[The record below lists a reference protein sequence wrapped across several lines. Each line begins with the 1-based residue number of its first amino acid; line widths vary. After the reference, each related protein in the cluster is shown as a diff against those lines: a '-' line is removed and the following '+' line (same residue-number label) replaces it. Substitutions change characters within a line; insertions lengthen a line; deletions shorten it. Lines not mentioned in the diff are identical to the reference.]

1 MGNIKV
7 LDCTLRDGGY
17 VNNWNFGK
25 LSIDNIITQLL
36 SSKVDVIECGF
47 LSQTKETDE
56 NKSIFRNIDDVT
68 FECTSKEENTLMVLM
83 MNYGEYNID
92 DLPPYDGGLISG
104 IRFAFHKKDM
114 VQAIKICKQI
124 KAKGYVTFVQP
135 MVTLTYSDDEIEQ
148 LVDLVNDFLPESV
161 YMVDSFGTM
170 TKQELVK
177 MYDIFDKNL
186 SEKIS
191 IGFHSH
197 NNMQLSFS
205 NAQILME
212 LDTDRTIYID
222 SSVYGMGRGAGN
234 LCTELITKYL
244 NDNYSHNYN
253 LLPILEIIDEHLMS
267 VFIKSPWGYSVPFY
281 IASINNCH
289 PNYAS
294 YLLDK
299 QTISVR
305 DIYNI
310 LASMDDSKRTFYD
323 REYIEKLY
331 VSYQENVVDDNDAK
345 KELIEL
351 LLNRK
356 ILILAPGKSLLTEK
370 DKIKQY
376 WKNENPIVISVN
388 FITDIIPVDIAFV
401 GNLKRFTS
409 IAQLID
415 DNKNLK
421 KVIVTSNIK
430 FKNVEKTLTVNYG
443 DYTPDDP
450 IITDNSGI
458 MLLNLMQKLGV
469 KDVALAGFDGFTVN
483 RMDNYYNDSLVNS
496 ASLDELLSRS
506 NAIANHLQ
514 SLKQVMNIDFI
525 TDSMYRE

>member
-1 MGNIKV
+1 M
-7 LDCTLRDGGY
+7 
-17 VNNWNFGK
+17 
-25 LSIDNIITQLL
+25 
-36 SSKVDVIECGF
+36 
-47 LSQTKETDE
+47 
-56 NKSIFRNIDDVT
+56 
-68 FECTSKEENTLMVLM
+68 
-83 MNYGEYNID
+83 
-92 DLPPYDGGLISG
+92 
-104 IRFAFHKKDM
+104 
-114 VQAIKICKQI
+114 
-124 KAKGYVTFVQP
+124 
-135 MVTLTYSDDEIEQ
+135 
-148 LVDLVNDFLPESV
+148 
-161 YMVDSFGTM
+161 
-170 TKQELVK
+170 
-177 MYDIFDKNL
+177 
-186 SEKIS
+186 
-191 IGFHSH
+191 
-197 NNMQLSFS
+197 
-205 NAQILME
+205 
-212 LDTDRTIYID
+212 
-222 SSVYGMGRGAGN
+222 
-234 LCTELITKYL
+234 
-244 NDNYSHNYN
+244 
-253 LLPILEIIDEHLMS
+253 
-267 VFIKSPWGYSVPFY
+267 
-281 IASINNCH
+281 
-289 PNYAS
+289 
-294 YLLDK
+294 
-299 QTISVR
+299 
-305 DIYNI
+305 
-310 LASMDDSKRTFYD
+310 
-323 REYIEKLY
+323 
-331 VSYQENVVDDNDAK
+331 SYQENVVDDNDAK

-443 DYTPDDP
+443 DYITDDP

>member
-1 MGNIKV
+1 MIVKE
-7 LDCTLRDGGY
+7 LFMTE
-17 VNNWNFGK
+17 
-25 LSIDNIITQLL
+25 SI
-36 SSKVDVIECGF
+36 
-47 LSQTKETDE
+47 
-56 NKSIFRNIDDVT
+56 
-68 FECTSKEENTLMVLM
+68 
-83 MNYGEYNID
+83 
-92 DLPPYDGGLISG
+92 
-104 IRFAFHKKDM
+104 
-114 VQAIKICKQI
+114 
-124 KAKGYVTFVQP
+124 
-135 MVTLTYSDDEIEQ
+135 
-148 LVDLVNDFLPESV
+148 
-161 YMVDSFGTM
+161 
-170 TKQELVK
+170 
-177 MYDIFDKNL
+177 
-186 SEKIS
+186 
-191 IGFHSH
+191 
-197 NNMQLSFS
+197 
-205 NAQILME
+205 
-212 LDTDRTIYID
+212 
-222 SSVYGMGRGAGN
+222 
-234 LCTELITKYL
+234 
-244 NDNYSHNYN
+244 
-253 LLPILEIIDEHLMS
+253 
-267 VFIKSPWGYSVPFY
+267 
-281 IASINNCH
+281 
-289 PNYAS
+289 
-294 YLLDK
+294 
-299 QTISVR
+299 
-305 DIYNI
+305 
-310 LASMDDSKRTFYD
+310 
-323 REYIEKLY
+323 IEKLY

-388 FITDIIPVDIAFV
+388 FITDIIPIDIAFV

-443 DYTPDDP
+443 DYITDDP

>member
-1 MGNIKV
+1 MPTAPV
-7 LDCTLRDGGY
+7 TSS
-17 VNNWNFGK
+17 
-25 LSIDNIITQLL
+25 LS
-36 SSKVDVIECGF
+36 
-47 LSQTKETDE
+47 
-56 NKSIFRNIDDVT
+56 
-68 FECTSKEENTLMVLM
+68 
-83 MNYGEYNID
+83 
-92 DLPPYDGGLISG
+92 
-104 IRFAFHKKDM
+104 A
-114 VQAIKICKQI
+114 
-124 KAKGYVTFVQP
+124 
-135 MVTLTYSDDEIEQ
+135 
-148 LVDLVNDFLPESV
+148 
-161 YMVDSFGTM
+161 
-170 TKQELVK
+170 
-177 MYDIFDKNL
+177 
-186 SEKIS
+186 
-191 IGFHSH
+191 
-197 NNMQLSFS
+197 S
-205 NAQILME
+205 N
-212 LDTDRTIYID
+212 
-222 SSVYGMGRGAGN
+222 
-234 LCTELITKYL
+234 
-244 NDNYSHNYN
+244 
-253 LLPILEIIDEHLMS
+253 
-267 VFIKSPWGYSVPFY
+267 
-281 IASINNCH
+281 
-289 PNYAS
+289 
-294 YLLDK
+294 
-299 QTISVR
+299 
-305 DIYNI
+305 NI

-443 DYTPDDP
+443 DYITDDP

>member
-1 MGNIKV
+1 
-7 LDCTLRDGGY
+7 
-17 VNNWNFGK
+17 
-25 LSIDNIITQLL
+25 
-36 SSKVDVIECGF
+36 
-47 LSQTKETDE
+47 
-56 NKSIFRNIDDVT
+56 
-68 FECTSKEENTLMVLM
+68 
-83 MNYGEYNID
+83 
-92 DLPPYDGGLISG
+92 
-104 IRFAFHKKDM
+104 
-114 VQAIKICKQI
+114 
-124 KAKGYVTFVQP
+124 
-135 MVTLTYSDDEIEQ
+135 
-148 LVDLVNDFLPESV
+148 
-161 YMVDSFGTM
+161 
-170 TKQELVK
+170 
-177 MYDIFDKNL
+177 
-186 SEKIS
+186 
-191 IGFHSH
+191 
-197 NNMQLSFS
+197 
-205 NAQILME
+205 
-212 LDTDRTIYID
+212 
-222 SSVYGMGRGAGN
+222 
-234 LCTELITKYL
+234 
-244 NDNYSHNYN
+244 
-253 LLPILEIIDEHLMS
+253 
-267 VFIKSPWGYSVPFY
+267 
-281 IASINNCH
+281 
-289 PNYAS
+289 
-294 YLLDK
+294 
-299 QTISVR
+299 
-305 DIYNI
+305 
-310 LASMDDSKRTFYD
+310 MDDSKRTFYD

-351 LLNRK
+351 LLNRR

-370 DKIKQY
+370 NKIKQY

-443 DYTPDDP
+443 DYITDDP

-483 RMDNYYNDSLVNS
+483 RMDNYYSDSLVNS

>member
-1 MGNIKV
+1 MIVKE
-7 LDCTLRDGGY
+7 LFMTE
-17 VNNWNFGK
+17 
-25 LSIDNIITQLL
+25 SIL
-36 SSKVDVIECGF
+36 K
-47 LSQTKETDE
+47 
-56 NKSIFRNIDDVT
+56 
-68 FECTSKEENTLMVLM
+68 
-83 MNYGEYNID
+83 
-92 DLPPYDGGLISG
+92 
-104 IRFAFHKKDM
+104 
-114 VQAIKICKQI
+114 
-124 KAKGYVTFVQP
+124 
-135 MVTLTYSDDEIEQ
+135 
-148 LVDLVNDFLPESV
+148 
-161 YMVDSFGTM
+161 
-170 TKQELVK
+170 
-177 MYDIFDKNL
+177 
-186 SEKIS
+186 
-191 IGFHSH
+191 
-197 NNMQLSFS
+197 
-205 NAQILME
+205 
-212 LDTDRTIYID
+212 
-222 SSVYGMGRGAGN
+222 
-234 LCTELITKYL
+234 
-244 NDNYSHNYN
+244 
-253 LLPILEIIDEHLMS
+253 
-267 VFIKSPWGYSVPFY
+267 
-281 IASINNCH
+281 
-289 PNYAS
+289 
-294 YLLDK
+294 
-299 QTISVR
+299 
-305 DIYNI
+305 
-310 LASMDDSKRTFYD
+310 
-323 REYIEKLY
+323 
-331 VSYQENVVDDNDAK
+331 NVVDDNDAK

-388 FITDIIPVDIAFV
+388 FITDIIPIDIAFV

-443 DYTPDDP
+443 DYITDDP

>member
-1 MGNIKV
+1 MIV
-7 LDCTLRDGGY
+7 
-17 VNNWNFGK
+17 
-25 LSIDNIITQLL
+25 
-36 SSKVDVIECGF
+36 
-47 LSQTKETDE
+47 KE
-56 NKSIFRNIDDVT
+56 
-68 FECTSKEENTLMVLM
+68 L
-83 MNYGEYNID
+83 
-92 DLPPYDGGLISG
+92 
-104 IRFAFHKKDM
+104 
-114 VQAIKICKQI
+114 
-124 KAKGYVTFVQP
+124 
-135 MVTLTYSDDEIEQ
+135 
-148 LVDLVNDFLPESV
+148 
-161 YMVDSFGTM
+161 
-170 TKQELVK
+170 
-177 MYDIFDKNL
+177 
-186 SEKIS
+186 
-191 IGFHSH
+191 
-197 NNMQLSFS
+197 
-205 NAQILME
+205 
-212 LDTDRTIYID
+212 
-222 SSVYGMGRGAGN
+222 
-234 LCTELITKYL
+234 
-244 NDNYSHNYN
+244 
-253 LLPILEIIDEHLMS
+253 
-267 VFIKSPWGYSVPFY
+267 
-281 IASINNCH
+281 
-289 PNYAS
+289 
-294 YLLDK
+294 
-299 QTISVR
+299 
-305 DIYNI
+305 
-310 LASMDDSKRTFYD
+310 FYD

-415 DNKNLK
+415 DNKKNLK

-443 DYTPDDP
+443 DYITDDP

>member
-281 IASINNCH
+281 IASISNCH

-443 DYTPDDP
+443 DYITDDP

>member
-104 IRFAFHKKDM
+104 IRLAFHKKDM

-148 LVDLVNDFLPESV
+148 LIDLVNDFLPESV

-376 WKNENPIVISVN
+376 LKNENPIVISVN
-388 FITDIIPVDIAFV
+388 FITDIIPIDIAFV

-443 DYTPDDP
+443 DYITDDP

>member
-1 MGNIKV
+1 
-7 LDCTLRDGGY
+7 
-17 VNNWNFGK
+17 
-25 LSIDNIITQLL
+25 
-36 SSKVDVIECGF
+36 
-47 LSQTKETDE
+47 
-56 NKSIFRNIDDVT
+56 
-68 FECTSKEENTLMVLM
+68 
-83 MNYGEYNID
+83 
-92 DLPPYDGGLISG
+92 
-104 IRFAFHKKDM
+104 
-114 VQAIKICKQI
+114 
-124 KAKGYVTFVQP
+124 
-135 MVTLTYSDDEIEQ
+135 
-148 LVDLVNDFLPESV
+148 
-161 YMVDSFGTM
+161 
-170 TKQELVK
+170 
-177 MYDIFDKNL
+177 MYKR
-186 SEKIS
+186 
-191 IGFHSH
+191 
-197 NNMQLSFS
+197 Q
-205 NAQILME
+205 
-212 LDTDRTIYID
+212 
-222 SSVYGMGRGAGN
+222 
-234 LCTELITKYL
+234 
-244 NDNYSHNYN
+244 
-253 LLPILEIIDEHLMS
+253 
-267 VFIKSPWGYSVPFY
+267 
-281 IASINNCH
+281 
-289 PNYAS
+289 
-294 YLLDK
+294 

-443 DYTPDDP
+443 DYITDDP

>member
-1 MGNIKV
+1 
-7 LDCTLRDGGY
+7 
-17 VNNWNFGK
+17 
-25 LSIDNIITQLL
+25 
-36 SSKVDVIECGF
+36 
-47 LSQTKETDE
+47 
-56 NKSIFRNIDDVT
+56 
-68 FECTSKEENTLMVLM
+68 
-83 MNYGEYNID
+83 
-92 DLPPYDGGLISG
+92 
-104 IRFAFHKKDM
+104 
-114 VQAIKICKQI
+114 
-124 KAKGYVTFVQP
+124 
-135 MVTLTYSDDEIEQ
+135 
-148 LVDLVNDFLPESV
+148 
-161 YMVDSFGTM
+161 
-170 TKQELVK
+170 
-177 MYDIFDKNL
+177 
-186 SEKIS
+186 
-191 IGFHSH
+191 
-197 NNMQLSFS
+197 
-205 NAQILME
+205 
-212 LDTDRTIYID
+212 
-222 SSVYGMGRGAGN
+222 
-234 LCTELITKYL
+234 
-244 NDNYSHNYN
+244 
-253 LLPILEIIDEHLMS
+253 
-267 VFIKSPWGYSVPFY
+267 
-281 IASINNCH
+281 
-289 PNYAS
+289 
-294 YLLDK
+294 
-299 QTISVR
+299 
-305 DIYNI
+305 
-310 LASMDDSKRTFYD
+310 MDDSKRTFYD

-443 DYTPDDP
+443 DYITDDP

>member
-1 MGNIKV
+1 MH
-7 LDCTLRDGGY
+7 
-17 VNNWNFGK
+17 
-25 LSIDNIITQLL
+25 
-36 SSKVDVIECGF
+36 
-47 LSQTKETDE
+47 ETG
-56 NKSIFRNIDDVT
+56 R
-68 FECTSKEENTLMVLM
+68 
-83 MNYGEYNID
+83 
-92 DLPPYDGGLISG
+92 SG
-104 IRFAFHKKDM
+104 
-114 VQAIKICKQI
+114 
-124 KAKGYVTFVQP
+124 
-135 MVTLTYSDDEIEQ
+135 
-148 LVDLVNDFLPESV
+148 
-161 YMVDSFGTM
+161 
-170 TKQELVK
+170 
-177 MYDIFDKNL
+177 
-186 SEKIS
+186 
-191 IGFHSH
+191 
-197 NNMQLSFS
+197 
-205 NAQILME
+205 
-212 LDTDRTIYID
+212 
-222 SSVYGMGRGAGN
+222 
-234 LCTELITKYL
+234 
-244 NDNYSHNYN
+244 
-253 LLPILEIIDEHLMS
+253 
-267 VFIKSPWGYSVPFY
+267 
-281 IASINNCH
+281 
-289 PNYAS
+289 
-294 YLLDK
+294 
-299 QTISVR
+299 
-305 DIYNI
+305 
-310 LASMDDSKRTFYD
+310 
-323 REYIEKLY
+323 IEKLY

-388 FITDIIPVDIAFV
+388 FITDIIPIDIAFV

-443 DYTPDDP
+443 DYITDDP

-469 KDVALAGFDGFTVN
+469 KDVALAGFDGFSVN

-506 NAIANHLQ
+506 NAIANHLK